1 VKRALSAFFG
11 VVVRRHR
18 ERLGLSQ
25 ENLAARA
32 GIHRTY
38 VSSIE
43 RGRVRLGLD
52 IAKNIADG
60 LGIPLH
66 RLIADAEAD
75 ATWARRRSS
84 QNH

>member
-1 VKRALSAFFG
+1 VKMALSAFFG
-11 VVVRRHR
+11 VAVRRHR

-43 RGRVRLGLD
+43 RGRVRLGLLT
-52 IAKNIADG
+52 AA
-60 LGIPLH
+60 
-66 RLIADAEAD
+66 
-75 ATWARRRSS
+75 
-84 QNH
+84 Q